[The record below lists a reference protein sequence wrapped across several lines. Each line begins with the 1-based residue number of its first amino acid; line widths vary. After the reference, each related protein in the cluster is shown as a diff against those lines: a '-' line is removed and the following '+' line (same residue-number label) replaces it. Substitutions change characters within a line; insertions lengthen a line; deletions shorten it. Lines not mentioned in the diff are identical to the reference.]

1 MVKRRPG
8 RVSRKEFAAACR
20 FDGAAVTL
28 MTSDVLPDAV
38 YPPTNAV
45 TGAAEQLRL
54 SVRSFGCLHNEDSD
68 DGRRGCAARTGQR
81 RASVGRPY
89 PRRRQHAGGVRKVNG
104 DADSQQTSA
113 GADALH
119 KSLGERPDA

>member
-54 SVRSFGCLHNEDSD
+54 SVRSFGACTLRPPTMAETAALPALIS
-68 DGRRGCAARTGQR
+68 AARR
-81 RASVGRPY
+81 
-89 PRRRQHAGGVRKVNG
+89 
-104 DADSQQTSA
+104 
-113 GADALH
+113 
-119 KSLGERPDA
+119 